1 MHVLAWHGGRC
12 CDCCESHIHLKAT
25 SILLINRPPIPLQM
39 KLSRCG
45 QRVAFTLDAG
55 SGEESFAAFT
65 RELAG
70 PAAGTLRHLAGLG
83 GVVSLE
89 WAADGRTLLA
99 TQPNELGRPWRVVG
113 CDTAAAVADGG
124 GGGLKG
130 RGFAASAAPGA
141 TSGSPS
147 GSGGSWVV
155 YEEADERF
163 FVELGRTKDWR

>member
-1 MHVLAWHGGRC
+1 
-12 CDCCESHIHLKAT
+12 
-25 SILLINRPPIPLQM
+25 M

-55 SGEESFAAFT
+55 RGEESFAAFT

-70 PAAGTLRHLAGLG
+70 PAAGALRHLAGLG

-99 TQPNELGRPWRVVG
+99 TQPNELGRPWRVVA
-113 CDTAAAVADGG
+113 CDTAAPAAAAGDGG
-124 GGGLKG
+124 AGGLEG
-130 RGFAASAAPGA
+130 GAGAASAAPGA
-141 TSGSPS
+141 ARGSSSGRG
-147 GSGGSWVV
+147 GSSRGSWVV
-155 YEEADERF
+155 YEEGDERF

>member
-1 MHVLAWHGGRC
+1 
-12 CDCCESHIHLKAT
+12 
-25 SILLINRPPIPLQM
+25 M

-45 QRVAFTLDAG
+45 QRVAFTVDAG
-55 SGEESFAAFT
+55 NGEESFAAFT

-113 CDTAAAVADGG
+113 CDTAAAVAAGRAGG
-124 GGGLKG
+124 GHAG
-130 RGFAASAAPGA
+130 RGFAASAALGA
-141 TSGSPS
+141 TSGSTS
-147 GSGGSWVV
+147 TSGGSWVV